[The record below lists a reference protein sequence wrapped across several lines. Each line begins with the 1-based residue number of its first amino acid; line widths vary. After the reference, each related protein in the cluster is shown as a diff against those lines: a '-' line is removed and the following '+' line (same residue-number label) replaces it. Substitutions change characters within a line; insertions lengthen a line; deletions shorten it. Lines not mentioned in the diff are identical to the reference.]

1 MNNSSNYKNP
11 FAILSWLNLGIGL
24 LMLIWQ
30 MYFGGL
36 TASFQISYF
45 AIMLLLTGIPHGG
58 LDHVIAKNTAVMQKK
73 IFTLYFFIKRYLLVI
88 AIYSMCWITFP
99 ALSLLFFI
107 VISAWHFG
115 ETDISYVNQKIF
127 LSISRFCWGAFVLL
141 LILLMHQKETTE
153 VLIRISK
160 KSNQIM
166 HLWQAC
172 INNDRIILIAA
183 ATLNVILLGTAY
195 LTNQLKFPITR
206 LINLLVIL
214 IITIFLPLLPAFAL
228 YFGGWHAI
236 RSFELIFNFLNKKDN
251 IIVKNPLMMWAK
263 SLPMSIL
270 AVAAFLIALA
280 IWNRSDITWDPLP
293 MVFIFLSVI
302 TLPHLDVMDQ
312 MTRKDSLMKNK

>member
-1 MNNSSNYKNP
+1 MIQFTQSYKT
-11 FAILSWLNLGIGL
+11 FAIISWLNVLIGAA
-24 LMLIWQ
+24 MIIWLIFIGPLS
-30 MYFGGL
+30 MP
-36 TASFQISYF
+36 FQIGYF
-45 AIMLLLTGIPHGG
+45 SAMLLLTGIPHGG

-73 IFTLYFFIKRYLLVI
+73 KFTLSFFLKRYLFVI
-88 AIYSMCWITFP
+88 AIYSVCWITFP

-115 ETDISYVNQKIF
+115 ETDITYVNQKIF

-166 HLWQAC
+166 YLWQAC

-183 ATLNVILLGTAY
+183 VTLNFTLLGTAY

-228 YFGGWHAI
+228 YFGGWHAV
-236 RSFELIFNFLNKKDN
+236 RSFELIFNFLNKKDD

-270 AVAAFLIALA
+270 AGAAFLIGLA
-280 IWNRSDITWDPLP
+280 IWNKSHIPWDPLP

-312 MTRKDSLMKNK
+312 MTRKNTSLN

>member
-1 MNNSSNYKNP
+1 
-11 FAILSWLNLGIGL
+11 
-24 LMLIWQ
+24 
-30 MYFGGL
+30 
-36 TASFQISYF
+36 
-45 AIMLLLTGIPHGG
+45 
-58 LDHVIAKNTAVMQKK
+58 
-73 IFTLYFFIKRYLLVI
+73 
-88 AIYSMCWITFP
+88 
-99 ALSLLFFI
+99 
-107 VISAWHFG
+107 
-115 ETDISYVNQKIF
+115 
-127 LSISRFCWGAFVLL
+127 
-141 LILLMHQKETTE
+141 
-153 VLIRISK
+153 
-160 KSNQIM
+160 M

-195 LTNQLKFPITR
+195 LANQLKFPITR

-236 RSFELIFNFLNKKDN
+236 RSFELIFNFLNKKDD

-270 AVAAFLIALA
+270 AGAAFLIGLA
-280 IWNRSDITWDPLP
+280 IWNKSHIPWDPLP

-312 MTRKDSLMKNK
+312 MTRKNTSLN